1 MRGTPRRV
9 CADAARALTQ
19 VTGWPENDRECA
31 ELVKFLHD
39 VEHEVVAKR
48 MSLERRSEVRQGSY
62 TGGNEPMPAIV
73 EDESAEV
80 QIVIPP
86 SSGGGVLLRPAPG
99 LPRVAS
105 EENLDSVTT
114 VGPML
119 SKMLG
124 KALQQQRAAG

>member
-1 MRGTPRRV
+1 MRVTPH
-9 CADAARALTQ
+9 CACAHAALALAQ

-62 TGGNEPMPAIV
+62 TGGNEPMPAII

-86 SSGGGVLLRPAPG
+86 SSGGVLLRPAPG

-105 EENLDSVTT
+105 EENLESVTT

-119 SKMLG
+119 SQMLG